1 MSPAIA
7 AARNTGPPIAGGNAS
22 IESSGAFIAAVFDE
36 VGAGGGVEGIGRG
49 GSEPVGSGEFGAGDC
64 DGDGVAGGSGAGV
77 TVGAALCAPL
87 GAAGGVALDGG
98 VAVGCAA
105 GAAVAAGSEFC
116 DGFPPALPPGAAFGA
131 TFDGAL
137 ATGATG
143 DGSALPK
150 GCGDPLC
157 GSAAFGFFCGGA
169 VGSAGLCHGA
179 DASPA
184 GRLS

>member
-1 MSPAIA
+1 M
-7 AARNTGPPIAGGNAS
+7 G
-22 IESSGAFIAAVFDE
+22 SGARV
-36 VGAGGGVEGIGRG
+36 
-49 GSEPVGSGEFGAGDC
+49 AGDC
-64 DGDGVAGGSGAGV
+64 DGDGVAGGGVAGV
-77 TVGAALCAPL
+77 TVGAA
-87 GAAGGVALDGG
+87 GGVTPDGA
-98 VAVGCAA
+98 VTVGCAA

-116 DGFPPALPPGAAFGA
+116 DGFPPALPPGAAFGV

-137 ATGATG
+137 GTGATGGNGPDVAAG

-157 GSAAFGFFCGGA
+157 GCAAFGFFCGGA